1 MRSKSLVLVSALVLT
16 PTLLLASPKTS
27 KKHHQP
33 TVTRT
38 ALKSTSTSTR
48 TSVPR
53 LALQTSAEKT
63 LAARRMQM
71 MREESLPGRLK
82 NGGEPSGGPVSYE
95 MEKLANRAYPGKD
108 IPLSFMQT
116 AKQNFAKVRAESAA
130 GIRGPRIA
138 TGWTS
143 LGPTIALYPAV
154 LGRTGAAYI
163 TSGRI
168 SALAIENSCTTVRCR
183 LYVGAAGGGVWRTDK
198 ALSTAPIWTNIS
210 DSFATNAIG
219 AITIDPTDASG
230 NTIYVGTGEP
240 NASADSGAGQGIYKS
255 TDGGDSWS
263 LLAGSAFAVNRSIS
277 NVVIDPSNASTIYAG
292 TTRGIRGYSA
302 VTGGATGNP
311 PPPTGQPVG
320 LYKSIDGGATFNL
333 VFSPGDI
340 TGFSE
345 GVPEVALDPTNPH
358 VVYASAFGLGIFRS
372 APYDHAGAYQQ
383 VFVSLGFV
391 PTQGDFFARTA
402 FALTYKGGHS
412 RMYVGDGGGNG
423 GPPGQPGAGVWRNDN
438 MNQLAS
444 ALVVADANG
453 PSWKS
458 LSSSNVADPGY
469 ATYNYCTGQC
479 WYDNAI
485 FTPKGQPDTVVVIGS
500 FVYGEAGS
508 LSNAR
513 GVLRSTTAGD
523 PDPKNN
529 NRTFT
534 DLTFDATSASAPNSI
549 HPDQHA
555 LVFKPGNANIWFE
568 GSDGGLVRSSGV
580 YADIS
585 GQCASRGLSA
595 DGTLTCER
603 LLSSVPTKIFSLNTG
618 LNTLQFQSLSIN
630 PSNPTGELLGGT
642 QDNGTWR
649 YQGTKKWLM
658 TMGGDGGQSGFNALA
673 PSTRF
678 HTYYAPQVD
687 INFHGQNPLGWD
699 WISDR
704 FFAAPAEGW
713 AFYIPI
719 IADPNP
725 AKAGSMFAGLQGVWR
740 TRDNGGQQPSLD
752 LHCNEFF
759 GDFTITCGDWVE
771 LGSATGLSDP
781 NGDLTSATYGAD
793 KAGGTIANIARATS
807 DKNTLWAATSTGRVF
822 VTKNADAVSHVAG
835 ADGSSVVMKRI
846 DSLSAA
852 APARFVSG
860 IAVDPANPNHAW
872 ISYSGY
878 TARTPTTPGHV
889 FDVTYDPVA
898 GAATWSSIDDNLGD
912 IPVAA
917 LVRDDATGDLYSS
930 NDFGVLRLASG
941 SSTWNTAATGLPNVE
956 VPGLVLSNSARV
968 LYAATHGRGA
978 YALNLP
984 AAPTAV
990 AQK

>member
-1 MRSKSLVLVSALVLT
+1 MRSKSLVFVSALVLT
-16 PTLLLASPKTS
+16 PTLLLAGPNSD
-27 KKHHQP
+27 KKLHQP
-33 TVTRT
+33 KISRT
-38 ALKSTSTSTR
+38 ALKTSTTPSR
-48 TSVPR
+48 TSI
-53 LALQTSAEKT
+53 QSSAAKT
-63 LAARRMQM
+63 LAARRLEM

-108 IPLSFMQT
+108 IPLSFMQN
-116 AKQNFAKVRAESAA
+116 AKQHFARVHAESAA
-130 GIRGPRIA
+130 GIRGPQIA

-143 LGPTIALYPAV
+143 LGPTTALYPAV

-168 SALAIENSCTTVRCR
+168 SALAIENSCTTTRCR

-198 ALSTAPIWTNIS
+198 ALSTTPTWTNIS
-210 DSFATNAIG
+210 DSFSTNAIG
-219 AITIDPTDASG
+219 AITIDPTDPSG

-263 LLAGSAFAVNRSIS
+263 LLAGSDFAVNRSIS
-277 NVVIDPSNASTIYAG
+277 DVVIDPTNANTIYVG

-311 PPPTGQPVG
+311 PPPTGQPAG
-320 LYKSIDGGATFNL
+320 LYKSVDGGNTFTL
-333 VFSPGDI
+333 VFSPIDLI
-340 TGFSE
+340 GFSE
-345 GVPEVALDPTNPH
+345 GVNQVALDPSNSH
-358 VVYASAFGLGIFRS
+358 VVYAAAFGLGIFRS
-372 APYDHAGAYQQ
+372 APFDHAGAYLQ

-391 PTQGDFFARTA
+391 PTQGDFFSRSA
-402 FALTYKGGHS
+402 FALTTKGGHT

-438 MNQLAS
+438 MNQPAS
-444 ALVVADANG
+444 ALDVADTNG
-453 PSWKS
+453 PSWKY
-458 LSSSNVADPGY
+458 LTSSTVGDPGY

-485 FTPKGQPDTVVVIGS
+485 YTPHGQPDTVFVIGS

-523 PDPKNN
+523 PDPANN

-555 LVFKPGNANIWFE
+555 LVFKPGNPNVWFE

-580 YADIS
+580 YTDIS
-585 GQCASRGLSA
+585 SQCGSRGLSA
-595 DGTLTCER
+595 DGTTACQR
-603 LLSSVPTKIFSLNTG
+603 LLSSVPTKISSLNTG

-630 PSNPTGELLGGT
+630 PNNPTGELLGGT
-642 QDNGTWR
+642 QDNGTFR
-649 YQGTKKWLM
+649 YHGTKTWPQ
-658 TMGGDGGQSGFNALA
+658 TIGGDGGQSGFNPKY

-687 INFHGQNPLGWD
+687 VNFHGQNPLGWD
-699 WISDR
+699 WVADR
-704 FFAAPAEGW
+704 FFFAPAEGW
-713 AFYIPI
+713 EFYIPI

-740 TRDNGGQQPSLD
+740 TRDNGGQPASLD

-771 LGSATGLSDP
+771 LGSATGLSDA
-781 NGDLTSATYGAD
+781 NGNLTSATYGAD
-793 KAGGTIANIARATS
+793 KAGGAIANIARATT

-822 VTKNADAVSHVAG
+822 VTKNADAVSNVPG
-835 ADGSSVVMKRI
+835 ADGSNVVMTRI
-846 DSLSAA
+846 DSLSAL
-852 APARFVSG
+852 APNRFVSG
-860 IAVDPANPNHAW
+860 ISIDPANPNHAW

-878 TARTPTTPGHV
+878 TARTPATPGHV

-898 GAATWSSIDDNLGD
+898 GSATWTSIDSNLGD

-917 LVRDDATGDLYSS
+917 LVRDDATGDLYAS
-930 NDFGVLRLASG
+930 NDFGVLRLPSG
-941 SSTWNTAATGLPNVE
+941 TSTWNTAAPGLPNVE

-978 YALNLP
+978 YALSLP
-984 AAPTAV
+984 AAPA
-990 AQK
+990 AAAIARK